1 MSQTEPVPDQSER
14 AWLEGLRYEDKFP
27 ETFEDTIG
35 CDMCGAHI
43 DDPCDCFDPQSDRR
57 YRPASDEEGAT

>member
-1 MSQTEPVPDQSER
+1 MTSER
-14 AWLEGLRYEDKFP
+14 KESTLEICRSCGWGAATGDGLCLECVPP

-43 DDPCDCFDPQSDRR
+43 DDPCDCFDPQIERR
-57 YRPASDEEGAT
+57 HR

>member
-1 MSQTEPVPDQSER
+1 MAER
-14 AWLEGLRYEDKFP
+14 QQEREWIEFP

-43 DDPCDCFDPQSDRR
+43 DDPCDCFDPQEERR
-57 YRPASDEEGAT
+57 YRTARETPDG